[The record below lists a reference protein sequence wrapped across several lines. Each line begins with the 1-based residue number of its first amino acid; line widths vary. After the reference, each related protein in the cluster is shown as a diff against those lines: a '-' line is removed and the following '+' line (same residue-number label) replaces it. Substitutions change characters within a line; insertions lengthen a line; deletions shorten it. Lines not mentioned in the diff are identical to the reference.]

1 MPFFTDYGNYL
12 HGSAPFSSQYYSQ
25 LLPYPGSNTGV
36 RSAPRVHMARNFN
49 SIAVEQTLRAIRRS
63 PGAVAARHYA
73 RPVHVNT
80 SEIDVTSPRRP
91 RRTTATTETA
101 VDASG
106 GGGNDGVGGGGGSV
120 IHRGRTVVRLHTNKN
135 KRSEKPAEIRLEL
148 TPAAA
153 AAETT
158 EPPPRC
164 TAGLTLAEEGLAKKG
179 TIKRHTSAG
188 VKVPVNDDRRPSVTD
203 EILREQEAL
212 FDTMIMEEMEGQ
224 EKRVR
229 RKSYPVDM
237 GGGGGVGGGKQPH
250 RTRETRKKSVAAAMV
265 YGEHHADKPAKNRAG
280 NWKLNYDVIIEESGI
295 EPVSFTFKLNNTA
308 KKESDGRSGD
318 NGKLDANHNVVI
330 SKSHDNDSDIGKK
343 NNSNKKH
350 AKTVINKNQSN
361 NDNSEGGAVGEK
373 KTKVVKKKI
382 IVKKKVVKKK
392 KEEEEDKEKE
402 ERSENRQDKQKLQ
415 KKKTPSPQKKGSS
428 SNAVAASAVITPFV
442 RASFGKTFISPSQ
455 VSSTKSKFEKPK
467 PKVNLETPP
476 PPPSPP
482 TSKTPLTADNGSSS
496 DDDESSGEDDTSSA
510 SSSSSSSSLCSGSS
524 GSTFYD
530 SDDYGDKRIA
540 CSNSS
545 FDSGLPSSPVPAP
558 DPIDCDVNCHRKCE
572 KLMPNLCGVNQKLV
586 VEALATL
593 KRDSS
598 SSSDAATNS
607 YQIGGGAGNVEG
619 AERSLRSYSY
629 RHHSRPK
636 RVVPPATSIPRFRKY
651 AVDDFNFL
659 KVLGKG
665 SFGKVLLAE
674 LKGTDYYYAVKC
686 LKKDVVLEDD
696 DVECTLIER
705 KVLALG
711 TNHPYLCHLFCTFQ
725 TESHLFFVME
735 YLNGGDLMFHIQQ
748 SGRFDEGRSR
758 FYASEIV
765 SGLKF
770 LHKKGI
776 VYRDLKLDNILLD
789 FNGHVRIADFG
800 MCKLQIYLDK
810 TADTFCGTPDYMAP
824 EIIKGQKYNQ
834 SVDWWSF
841 GILLYEMLVGKSPFS
856 GCDEDALFW
865 SICNEQP
872 QYPRYLS
879 VDSKSVLV
887 ALLDKDASKRL
898 GSLEANHSAEDVI
911 RHPFF
916 SSMDWSKLERRE
928 LEPPYLPRVYHPL
941 DTHYFDKH
949 FTKEKPRLTPVEKT
963 ILQSMDQSQFDGFT
977 YTNPNVTDS

>member
-106 GGGNDGVGGGGGSV
+106 GGGNDGVGGGGGGSV

-153 AAETT
+153 AETT

-164 TAGLTLAEEGLAKKG
+164 AAGLTLAEEGLAKKG

-224 EKRVR
+224 EKRAR

-237 GGGGGVGGGKQPH
+237 GGGGGGVGGGKQPH

-361 NDNSEGGAVGEK
+361 NDNSEGGAVGEEK

-392 KEEEEDKEKE
+392 KKEEEEEEDKEKE

-476 PPPSPP
+476 PPPPPP
-482 TSKTPLTADNGSSS
+482 TPKTPLAADNGSSS
-496 DDDESSGEDDTSSA
+496 DDDESSREDDTSSA

-558 DPIDCDVNCHRKCE
+558 DPIGRNKT
-572 KLMPNLCGVNQKLV
+572 
-586 VEALATL
+586 TL
-593 KRDSS
+593 
-598 SSSDAATNS
+598 TPHN
-607 YQIGGGAGNVEG
+607 IIII
-619 AERSLRSYSY
+619 LRTY
-629 RHHSRPK
+629 
-636 RVVPPATSIPRFRKY
+636 F
-651 AVDDFNFL
+651 
-659 KVLGKG
+659 
-665 SFGKVLLAE
+665 
-674 LKGTDYYYAVKC
+674 DYYY
-686 LKKDVVLEDD
+686 
-696 DVECTLIER
+696 
-705 KVLALG
+705 
-711 TNHPYLCHLFCTFQ
+711 Y
-725 TESHLFFVME
+725 
-735 YLNGGDLMFHIQQ
+735 Y
-748 SGRFDEGRSR
+748 
-758 FYASEIV
+758 Y
-765 SGLKF
+765 
-770 LHKKGI
+770 
-776 VYRDLKLDNILLD
+776 Y
-789 FNGHVRIADFG
+789 
-800 MCKLQIYLDK
+800 
-810 TADTFCGTPDYMAP
+810 
-824 EIIKGQKYNQ
+824 
-834 SVDWWSF
+834 
-841 GILLYEMLVGKSPFS
+841 
-856 GCDEDALFW
+856 
-865 SICNEQP
+865 
-872 QYPRYLS
+872 
-879 VDSKSVLV
+879 
-887 ALLDKDASKRL
+887 
-898 GSLEANHSAEDVI
+898 
-911 RHPFF
+911 
-916 SSMDWSKLERRE
+916 
-928 LEPPYLPRVYHPL
+928 
-941 DTHYFDKH
+941 
-949 FTKEKPRLTPVEKT
+949 
-963 ILQSMDQSQFDGFT
+963 
-977 YTNPNVTDS
+977 

>member
-1 MPFFTDYGNYL
+1 MPFFSDYGNYL

-25 LLPYPGSNTGV
+25 LLPYPGSNPGGRPAFRAHAA
-36 RSAPRVHMARNFN
+36 RSNYN
-49 SIAVEQTLRAIRRS
+49 SMVVEQTLRAIRRS

-73 RPVHVNT
+73 RPVHVNA

-91 RRTTATTETA
+91 RRTTATETA
-101 VDASG
+101 VDDAG
-106 GGGNDGVGGGGGSV
+106 EGVGGGSV

-135 KRSEKPAEIRLEL
+135 NNKRSEKPVENQ
-148 TPAAA
+148 
-153 AAETT
+153 T
-158 EPPPRC
+158 EPMVTAVIEEPPASS
-164 TAGLTLAEEGLAKKG
+164 TAGSALQTEEGLAKKG

-224 EKRVR
+224 QKRVR

-237 GGGGGVGGGKQPH
+237 GGGGDGVGGKQPH
-250 RTRETRKKSVAAAMV
+250 RTRETRKKSVAAAMM
-265 YGEHHADKPAKNRAG
+265 YGDHADKPPKNKTAG
-280 NWKLNYDVIIEESGI
+280 TNWKLNYDVIIEESGI
-295 EPVSFTFKLNNTA
+295 EPVSFTFKLNNA
-308 KKESDGRSGD
+308 KKESDSRSSD

-330 SKSHDNDSDIGKK
+330 SKSHDNDNESDKK
-343 NNSNKKH
+343 NKSNIKH
-350 AKTVINKNQSN
+350 AKTVTNKNQSN
-361 NDNSEGGAVGEK
+361 NDNSEGGAVGVPTK

-392 KEEEEDKEKE
+392 NKEEQEKE
-402 ERSENRQDKQKLQ
+402 EKTENQLQNKQELQ
-415 KKKTPSPQKKGSS
+415 KKKTPSPPKKGSS
-428 SNAVAASAVITPFV
+428 SNGVAASAVITPFV

-467 PKVNLETPP
+467 PKINLETPP
-476 PPPSPP
+476 PPPQPP
-482 TSKTPLTADNGSSS
+482 APKTPPAADSGSSS
-496 DDDESSGEDDTSSA
+496 DEDESSGEDDTSS
-510 SSSSSSSSLCSGSS
+510 SSSSSTSLCSGTS

-530 SDDYGDKRIA
+530 SDDYGDKRVA

-545 FDSGLPSSPVPAP
+545 FDSGLPSSPVSAP
-558 DPIDCDVNCHRKCE
+558 DPI
-572 KLMPNLCGVNQKLV
+572 
-586 VEALATL
+586 
-593 KRDSS
+593 DSS

-607 YQIGGGAGNVEG
+607 YQIGGAGNADG

-887 ALLDKDASKRL
+887 ALLDKDATKRL

-916 SSMDWSKLERRE
+916 SSMDWCKLERRE
-928 LEPPYLPRVYHPL
+928 LEPPYMPRVYHPL

-949 FTKEKPRLTPVEKT
+949 FTKEKPRLTPVDKT

>member
-1 MPFFTDYGNYL
+1 MPFFSDYGYY

-25 LLPYPGSNTGV
+25 ILPYSGSNSS
-36 RSAPRVHMARNFN
+36 RPLSRIQPRNYN
-49 SIAVEQTLRAIRRS
+49 SIIVEQTLRAIRRG
-63 PGAVAARHYA
+63 PGVTAARHYS
-73 RPVHVNT
+73 RPVNINT

-91 RRTTATTETA
+91 SHRPSGTETII
-101 VDASG
+101 
-106 GGGNDGVGGGGGSV
+106 NDKDEDNTGGS
-120 IHRGRTVVRLHTNKN
+120 IHRGRTVVRLHTKN
-135 KRSEKPAEIRLEL
+135 KKTTKSPTDEPKVMNMADLPEVPEL
-148 TPAAA
+148 PTFAA
-153 AAETT
+153 
-158 EPPPRC
+158 PVS
-164 TAGLTLAEEGLAKKG
+164 EEGLAKKG
-179 TIKRHTSAG
+179 TIKRHRSVG
-188 VKVPVNDDRRPSVTD
+188 IKVPTNDDRRTSVTD

-224 EKRVR
+224 KER

-237 GGGGGVGGGKQPH
+237 DDNKILQ
-250 RTRETRKKSVAAAMV
+250 RNRETRKKSAAAALTFV
-265 YGEHHADKPAKNRAG
+265 GDHPEKTTKKT

-295 EPVSFTFKLNNTA
+295 EPVSFTFKLNKA
-308 KKESDGRSGD
+308 KKESNNVAVDVGSVCSD
-318 NGKLDANHNVVI
+318 NGKLDANHNVVVLG
-330 SKSHDNDSDIGKK
+330 SHDDKI
-343 NNSNKKH
+343 NNNKKH
-350 AKTVINKNQSN
+350 EVKITNKNQTNKIDS
-361 NDNSEGGAVGEK
+361 DDVSMSVK

-382 IVKKKVVKKK
+382 VVKKKVIKKKEAVAEKQEEEQKSNRSQGKQTPSPAGSSSSKKK
-392 KEEEEDKEKE
+392 KGSKTEAAVATAAG
-402 ERSENRQDKQKLQ
+402 SSSS
-415 KKKTPSPQKKGSS
+415 KKKKGSKTEA
-428 SNAVAASAVITPFV
+428 AVATAAVITPFV

-455 VSSTKSKFEKPK
+455 VSKTKSKFEKPK
-467 PKVNLETPP
+467 PKQPETSTTTPP
-476 PPPSPP
+476 LTPSIPPRPLSKNASP
-482 TSKTPLTADNGSSS
+482 ASSS
-496 DDDESSGEDDTSSA
+496 EDEDDDESNSD
-510 SSSSSSSSLCSGSS
+510 SSSSSSS
-524 GSTFYD
+524 TYFY
-530 SDDYGDKRIA
+530 SDDYGDKTIA
-540 CSNSS
+540 CSISS
-545 FDSGLPSSPVPAP
+545 FDSGLPSSPVLAT
-558 DPIDCDVNCHRKCE
+558 DPI
-572 KLMPNLCGVNQKLV
+572 
-586 VEALATL
+586 
-593 KRDSS
+593 DSS
-598 SSSDAATNS
+598 SSSSDTATNS
-607 YQIGGGAGNVEG
+607 HQIVGGGGNADG
-619 AERSLRSYSY
+619 AERSVRSYSY

-651 AVDDFNFL
+651 AVEDFNFL

-887 ALLDKDASKRL
+887 AFLEKDATKRL

-916 SSMDWSKLERRE
+916 SSMDWCKLERRE
-928 LEPPYLPRVYHPL
+928 LEPPYMPRVYHPL

-949 FTKEKPRLTPVEKT
+949 FTKEKPRLTPVDKT

>member
-1 MPFFTDYGNYL
+1 MPFFTDYGNYM

-25 LLPYPGSNTGV
+25 LLPYPGSSPGG
-36 RSAPRVHMARNFN
+36 RSAPRVHMARNYN

-91 RRTTATTETA
+91 RRTAATETTA
-101 VDASG
+101 DVG
-106 GGGNDGVGGGGGSV
+106 GGIGGNDGVSSSGSV

-135 KRSEKPAEIRLEL
+135 NNKRSVVKPADSRPE
-148 TPAAA
+148 PVAAV
-153 AAETT
+153 E
-158 EPPPRC
+158 
-164 TAGLTLAEEGLAKKG
+164 TAGPPALPSEEGLAKKG

-237 GGGGGVGGGKQPH
+237 GGGGGEGGKQPH
-250 RTRETRKKSVAAAMV
+250 RTRETRKKSVAPAMM
-265 YGEHHADKPAKNRAG
+265 YCEHASKPAKSKAG

-295 EPVSFTFKLNNTA
+295 EPVSFTFKLNNTT
-308 KKESDGRSGD
+308 KKESDSRSGD

-330 SKSHDNDSDIGKK
+330 SKSHDNDNDNDKK

-350 AKTVINKNQSN
+350 AKTLINKNQCN
-361 NDNSEGGAVGEK
+361 NDNSEGGVVGEPVK

-392 KEEEEDKEKE
+392 KKEGEEETAKE
-402 ERSENRQDKQKLQ
+402 EQSENRQDKQELQKKKILSPQQKKTLSPQ
-415 KKKTPSPQKKGSS
+415 KKKTPSPQKKECST
-428 SNAVAASAVITPFV
+428 NAVAVSAVITPFV

-467 PKVNLETPP
+467 PKINLETPP
-476 PPPSPP
+476 SPPPPP
-482 TSKTPLTADNGSSS
+482 APKTPLTADDGSSS
-496 DDDESSGEDDTSSA
+496 DDDESSSEDDTSS

-530 SDDYGDKRIA
+530 SDDY
-540 CSNSS
+540 
-545 FDSGLPSSPVPAP
+545 
-558 DPIDCDVNCHRKCE
+558 
-572 KLMPNLCGVNQKLV
+572 
-586 VEALATL
+586 
-593 KRDSS
+593 DSS
-598 SSSDAATNS
+598 SSSDTATNS
-607 YQIGGGAGNVEG
+607 YQIGGGASNAEG
-619 AERSLRSYSY
+619 TERSLRSYSY

-916 SSMDWSKLERRE
+916 SSMDWCKLERRE
-928 LEPPYLPRVYHPL
+928 LEPPYMPRVYHPL

-949 FTKEKPRLTPVEKT
+949 FTKEKPRLTPVDKT

>member
-106 GGGNDGVGGGGGSV
+106 GGGNDGVGGGGGGSV

-148 TPAAA
+148 TPAAD
-153 AAETT
+153 ETT

-224 EKRVR
+224 EKRAR

-237 GGGGGVGGGKQPH
+237 GCGGGGVGGGKQPH

-361 NDNSEGGAVGEK
+361 NDNSEGGAVGEEK

-392 KEEEEDKEKE
+392 KKEEEEEEDKEKE

-476 PPPSPP
+476 PPPPPP
-482 TSKTPLTADNGSSS
+482 TPKTPLAADNGSSS

-530 SDDYGDKRIA
+530 SDDY
-540 CSNSS
+540 
-545 FDSGLPSSPVPAP
+545 
-558 DPIDCDVNCHRKCE
+558 
-572 KLMPNLCGVNQKLV
+572 
-586 VEALATL
+586 
-593 KRDSS
+593 DSS